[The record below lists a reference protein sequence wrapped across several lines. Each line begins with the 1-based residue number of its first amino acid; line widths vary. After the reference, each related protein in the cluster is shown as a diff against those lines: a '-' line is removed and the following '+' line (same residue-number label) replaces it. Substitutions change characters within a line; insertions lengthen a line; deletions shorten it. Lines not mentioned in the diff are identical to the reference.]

1 MVMMILMMMIVTSP
15 PETDNE
21 DDAGGRSVDNGDD
34 DDNDDTHTN
43 IITRVWTTWMRDA
56 RNIKDSVVNLQRC
69 HRAFENMKFSLMF
82 VFKNHRSSKEIYTMI
97 NYC

>member
-1 MVMMILMMMIVTSP
+1 MLLDSKLIIGLVMLMMIVTLP

-21 DDAGGRSVDNGDD
+21 DDAGGGGVDNGD

-56 RNIKDSVVNLQRC
+56 RNIKDSAVSLQRC
-69 HRAFENMKFSLMF
+69 NCAFENMKFSL
-82 VFKNHRSSKEIYTMI
+82 
-97 NYC
+97 

>member
-1 MVMMILMMMIVTSP
+1 MLLDSKLIIGLVMLMMIVTSP

-21 DDAGGRSVDNGDD
+21 DDAGGGGVDNGDD

-56 RNIKDSVVNLQRC
+56 RNIKDSAVNLQRC
-69 HRAFENMKFSLMF
+69 HRAFENMKFSL
-82 VFKNHRSSKEIYTMI
+82 
-97 NYC
+97 